1 LFWNGKEMDVE
12 KKQRRGK
19 ENEKQG
25 R

>member
-12 KKQRRGK
+12 KKQKRGK